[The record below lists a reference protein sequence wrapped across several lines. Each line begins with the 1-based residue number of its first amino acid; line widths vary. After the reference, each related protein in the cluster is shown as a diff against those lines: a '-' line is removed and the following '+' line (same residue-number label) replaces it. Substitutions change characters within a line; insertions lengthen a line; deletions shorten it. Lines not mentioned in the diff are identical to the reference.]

1 MKYKVY
7 IEKWMEPTQLEYSAL
22 GAIKKK
28 PELYY
33 IHLKW
38 WLGTW
43 KGVIEGGMAFIMDS
57 ISKVKNTIIE
67 EGKMML

>member
-28 PELYY
+28 PLEKES
-33 IHLKW
+33 LKEA
-38 WLGTW
+38 WLSSW
-43 KGVIEGGMAFIMDS
+43 IAYPK
-57 ISKVKNTIIE
+57 
-67 EGKMML
+67 

>member
-33 IHLKW
+33 IHLK
-38 WLGTW
+38 
-43 KGVIEGGMAFIMDS
+43 
-57 ISKVKNTIIE
+57 
-67 EGKMML
+67 